1 MLSLHARPADAH
13 AFFQFHAAAPQ
24 AVKAFLADMGISFDQ
39 LLGRPILVDLIL
51 AYHFVPGVTITSFYE
66 QNKADE
72 SKPLISR

>member
-1 MLSLHARPADAH
+1 M
-13 AFFQFHAAAPQ
+13 Q
-24 AVKAFLADMGISFDQ
+24 AIKAFLANMGINFDQ

-51 AYHFVPGVTITSFYE
+51 AYHFVPGVTVTSFYE